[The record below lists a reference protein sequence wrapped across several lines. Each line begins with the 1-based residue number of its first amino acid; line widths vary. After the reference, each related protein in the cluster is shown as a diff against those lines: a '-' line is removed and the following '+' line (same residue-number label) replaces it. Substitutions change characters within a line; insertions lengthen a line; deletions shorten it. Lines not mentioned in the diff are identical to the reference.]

1 MDENKAPRRD
11 YRETRAEASSSGA
24 GWLIAGVA
32 IAALVAVGAWI
43 YSGTSTTDTV
53 ATDGTPAVTDQVP
66 TDDTATGSVAGEETA
81 PMTDTAP
88 AATESAP
95 VNEGSDTQAAPQAP
109 AGEEETPLG
118 GSETTPPAQ

>member
-1 MDENKAPRRD
+1 MNENQSPRRD

-43 YSGTSTTDTV
+43 YSGTTTDTV

-66 TDDTATGSVAGEETA
+66 TDTTETGSVTGEEPA
-81 PMTDTAP
+81 PMTNDAPAATDTAP
-88 AATESAP
+88 MDDAP
-95 VNEGSDTQAAPQAP
+95 ATQAAPETPAQGDEAP
-109 AGEEETPLG
+109 AGGTD
-118 GSETTPPAQ
+118 TTPPAQ